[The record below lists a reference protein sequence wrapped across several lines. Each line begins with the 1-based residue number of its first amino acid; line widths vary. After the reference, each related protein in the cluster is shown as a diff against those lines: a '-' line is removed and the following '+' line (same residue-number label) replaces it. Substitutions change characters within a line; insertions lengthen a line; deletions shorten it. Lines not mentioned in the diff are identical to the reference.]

1 MAASCGGTRPPGPH
15 GPSPPRPAARPL
27 TARPGPQPGLHPRF
41 KRSCGNGPRS
51 PPPCLPKR
59 WPGRPGRQRRRGA
72 SAAPGVEGS
81 RGASRLP
88 ARAGDPSPAPSR
100 PHSPR
105 GGSEAT
111 YFWAADLPTPCGGN
125 EGCHGVTPR
134 SPLASRTFEAP
145 LRSREGGCAPA
156 RVRPVAL
163 SSSSFHYIIF
173 FSEGWA
179 GAGGLGRKETFANFL
194 HSPHPQ
200 SALKKQC

>member
-111 YFWAADLPTPCGGN
+111 YFWGRRPPDSLWGKRRLSRRHPSVPPRLSDFRGAAAEPGG
-125 EGCHGVTPR
+125 R
-134 SPLASRTFEAP
+134 
-145 LRSREGGCAPA
+145 LRSRS
-156 RVRPVAL
+156 RPSRRAL
-163 SSSSFHYIIF
+163 LVF
-173 FSEGWA
+173 FS
-179 GAGGLGRKETFANFL
+179 LYYL
-194 HSPHPQ
+194 
-200 SALKKQC
+200 LL